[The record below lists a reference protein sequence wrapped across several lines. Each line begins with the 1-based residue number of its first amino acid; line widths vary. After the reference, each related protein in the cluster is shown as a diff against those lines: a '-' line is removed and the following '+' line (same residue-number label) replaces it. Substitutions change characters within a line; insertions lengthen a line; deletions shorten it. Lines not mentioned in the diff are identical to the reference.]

1 LGGFFVCALFWN
13 EETNM
18 SIDTLNALRHDIN
31 EIDSDLLVLL
41 AKRRRIS
48 HSVVE
53 YKIANN
59 KPIRDEAREQAL
71 LEKLINYGK
80 SLGLDA
86 YYINNVFQTI
96 LEDSVLNQQAMLQ
109 KNLNPEAMS
118 ESHRVAYL
126 GGQGSYSQLA
136 CHKYFSRRPG
146 KLIEMGCSSFDQIT
160 GKVESGQADFGLLPI
175 ENTSS
180 GSINEVFDLL
190 QHAQVSIVGE
200 VTHSVEHCLLAT
212 PGTELSHIN
221 KIFAH
226 PQPFA
231 QCSRFIQGLG
241 DIQHETCDSTF
252 HALQSAVETTN
263 SAAIGSAQAGKNVGL
278 EVVKSGLANQSENHS
293 RFIVVARNPLQ
304 VSKQI
309 PTKTSL
315 IMATKQQAGSLA
327 DALMIFKQHQINLVK
342 LESRPVPGNPWE
354 EVFYVDLEA
363 NLDDLHVK
371 QALEELKEHTQYTR
385 VLGCYQSESLQA
397 VSV

>member
-1 LGGFFVCALFWN
+1 M
-13 EETNM
+13 TN
-18 SIDTLNALRHDIN
+18 DVLNSLRHDIN

-48 HSVVE
+48 HGVVE

-71 LEKLINYGK
+71 LEKLIGYGK

-86 YYINNVFQTI
+86 YYVNNVFQTI

-109 KNLNPEAMS
+109 KNLNPDAMS
-118 ESHRVAYL
+118 ETHRVAYL
-126 GGQGSYSQLA
+126 GGQGTYSQLA

-146 KLIEMGCSSFDQIT
+146 KLVELGCASFEQIT
-160 GKVESGQADFGLLPI
+160 GNVESGQADFGLLPI

-200 VTHSVEHCLLAT
+200 VTHSVEHCLLAS
-212 PGTELSHIN
+212 PDTELSQLT

-231 QCSRFIQGLG
+231 QCSRFLQGLG
-241 DIQHETCDSTF
+241 DIQHETSDSTAS
-252 HALQSAVETTN
+252 ALQSAIDTPN
-263 SAAIGSAQAGKNVGL
+263 SAAIGSAQAGKHVGL
-278 EVVKSGLANQSENHS
+278 EVLKSGLANQRENHS
-293 RFIVVARNPLQ
+293 RFIVVARKPLQ

-327 DALMIFKQHQINLVK
+327 DALMIFKEHNINLVK

-363 NLDDLHVK
+363 NLVDNHV
-371 QALEELKEHTQYTR
+371 QHALEQLKEHTQYVR

-397 VSV
+397 VSVEG

>member
-1 LGGFFVCALFWN
+1 M
-13 EETNM
+13 TQ
-18 SIDTLNALRHDIN
+18 DTLDALRHDIN
-31 EIDSDLLVLL
+31 EIDSELLILL

-48 HSVVE
+48 HGVLE

-71 LEKLINYGK
+71 LEKLIRYGK

-86 YYINNVFQTI
+86 FYINSVFQTI

-109 KNLNPEAMS
+109 KNLNPDAVGDT
-118 ESHRVAYL
+118 HRVAYL

-146 KLIEMGCSSFDQIT
+146 KLVEMGCQSFDQIT
-160 GKVESGQADFGLLPI
+160 EQVEKGQADFGILPI

-200 VTHSVEHCLLAT
+200 VTHTVEHCLLAL
-212 PGTELSHIN
+212 PDTELQAIE
-221 KIFAH
+221 KIYAH

-241 DIQHETCDSTF
+241 DIQHETCDSTSSALK
-252 HALQSAVETTN
+252 HAAEHPN
-263 SAAIGSAQAGKNVGL
+263 SAAIGSAQAGKNMGL
-278 EVVKSGLANQSENHS
+278 EVVKAGLANQTENHS
-293 RFIVVARNPLQ
+293 RFIVVARKALQ
-304 VSKQI
+304 VSTQI

-315 IMATKQQAGSLA
+315 IMATKQHVGSLA
-327 DALMIFKQHQINLVK
+327 DALMVFKQHNINMVK

-354 EVFYVDLEA
+354 EVFYVDLLA
-363 NLDDLHVK
+363 NIADPQV
-371 QALEELKEHTQYTR
+371 QVALEELKDHTQFVR
-385 VLGCYQSESLQA
+385 LLGCYQSESLQA
-397 VSV
+397 VDVL

>member
-1 LGGFFVCALFWN
+1 
-13 EETNM
+13 M

-71 LEKLINYGK
+71 LEKLISYGK

-146 KLIEMGCSSFDQIT
+146 KVIEMGCSSFEQIT

-200 VTHSVEHCLLAT
+200 VTHSVEHCLLAM

-252 HALQSAVETTN
+252 HALQSAVETVN

-278 EVVKSGLANQSENHS
+278 EVIKSGLANQSENHS
-293 RFIVVARNPLQ
+293 RFIVVARKPLQ

-327 DALMIFKQHQINLVK
+327 DALMIFKHHQINLVK

>member
-1 LGGFFVCALFWN
+1 M
-13 EETNM
+13 TN
-18 SIDTLNALRHDIN
+18 DVLNSLRHDIN

-48 HSVVE
+48 HGVVE

-71 LEKLINYGK
+71 LEKLIGYGK

-86 YYINNVFQTI
+86 YYVNNVFQTI

-109 KNLNPEAMS
+109 KNLNPDAMS
-118 ESHRVAYL
+118 ETHRVAYL
-126 GGQGSYSQLA
+126 GGQGTYSQLA

-146 KLIEMGCSSFDQIT
+146 KLVELGCASFEQIT
-160 GKVESGQADFGLLPI
+160 GNVESGQADFGLLPI

-200 VTHSVEHCLLAT
+200 VTHSVEHCLLAS
-212 PGTELSHIN
+212 PDTELSKLT

-231 QCSRFIQGLG
+231 QCSRFLQGLG
-241 DIQHETCDSTF
+241 DIQHETSDSTSS
-252 HALQSAVETTN
+252 ALQSALDTPN
-263 SAAIGSAQAGKNVGL
+263 SAAIGSAQAGKHVGL
-278 EVVKSGLANQSENHS
+278 EVLKSGLANQRENHS
-293 RFIVVARNPLQ
+293 RFIVVARQPLQ

-327 DALMIFKQHQINLVK
+327 DALMIFKEHNINLVK

-363 NLDDLHVK
+363 NLVDSHV
-371 QALEELKEHTQYTR
+371 QHALEQLKEHTQYVR

-397 VSV
+397 VSVEA

>member
-1 LGGFFVCALFWN
+1 M
-13 EETNM
+13 TK
-18 SIDTLNALRHDIN
+18 DTLNALRHDIN
-31 EIDSDLLVLL
+31 EIDSELLILL

-48 HSVVE
+48 HSVLE

-59 KPIRDEAREQAL
+59 KPIRDEAREEAL
-71 LEKLINYGK
+71 LEKLISYGK

-86 YYINNVFQTI
+86 FYINSVFQTI

-109 KNLNPEAMS
+109 KNLNPDS
-118 ESHRVAYL
+118 VGDTHRVAYL

-146 KLIEMGCSSFDQIT
+146 KLVEMGCQSFDQIT
-160 GKVESGQADFGLLPI
+160 ALVEKGQADYGLLPI

-200 VTHSVEHCLLAT
+200 VTHTVEHCLLAL
-212 PGTELSHIN
+212 PGTELQVIN
-221 KIFAH
+221 KVYAH

-241 DIQHETCDSTF
+241 DIQHETCDSTSS
-252 HALQSAVETTN
+252 ALKLAAEHPN

-278 EVVKSGLANQSENHS
+278 EVIKSGLANQTENHS
-293 RFIVVARNPLQ
+293 RFIVVARKALQ
-304 VSKQI
+304 VSTQI

-315 IMATKQQAGSLA
+315 IMATKQQVGSLA
-327 DALMIFKQHQINLVK
+327 DALMVFKQHNINMVK

-354 EVFYVDLEA
+354 EVFYVDLLA
-363 NLDDLHVK
+363 NIADPQV
-371 QALEELKEHTQYTR
+371 QTALEALKDHTQFVR
-385 VLGCYQSESLQA
+385 LLGCYQSESLQA
-397 VSV
+397 VDVL

>member
-1 LGGFFVCALFWN
+1 MTEN
-13 EETNM
+13 
-18 SIDTLNALRHDIN
+18 TLNALRKDIN
-31 EIDSDLLVLL
+31 EIDSDLMVLL

-48 HSVVE
+48 HSVLE

-59 KPIRDEAREQAL
+59 KPVRDEEREQAL

-86 YYINNVFQTI
+86 FYVNSVFQTI
-96 LEDSVLNQQAMLQ
+96 LEDSVLNQQALLQ
-109 KNLNPEAMS
+109 KSLNPDS
-118 ESHRVAYL
+118 LSDTHRVAYL

-146 KLIEMGCSSFDQIT
+146 KLVEMGCQSFEQIT
-160 GKVESGQADFGLLPI
+160 QHVEKGQADYGLLPI

-190 QHAQVSIVGE
+190 QHAQVTIVGE

-212 PGTELSHIN
+212 PGTELSDIQ

-231 QCSRFIQGLG
+231 QCSRFIQGL
-241 DIQHETCDSTF
+241 DNVLHETCDSTSS
-252 HALQSAVETTN
+252 ALKQASETPN
-263 SAAIGSAQAGKNVGL
+263 GAAIGSAQAGKNVGL
-278 EVVKSGLANQSENHS
+278 EVIKTGLANQTENHS
-293 RFIVVARNPLQ
+293 RFIVVARKALQ
-304 VSKQI
+304 VSTQI

-315 IMATKQQAGSLA
+315 IMATKQQVGSLA
-327 DALMIFKQHQINLVK
+327 DALMVFKAHNINMVK

-354 EVFYVDLEA
+354 EVFYVDLLA
-363 NLDDLHVK
+363 NTAEKHV
-371 QALEELKEHTQYTR
+371 QNALEELKDHTQFVR
-385 VLGCYQSESLQA
+385 ILGCYQSESMQA
-397 VSV
+397 VEV

>member
-1 LGGFFVCALFWN
+1 
-13 EETNM
+13 M
-18 SIDTLNALRHDIN
+18 SNDALNALRHDIN

-71 LEKLINYGK
+71 LEKLISYGK

-109 KNLNPEAMS
+109 KSLNPDAMS
-118 ESHRVAYL
+118 ETHRVAYL

-146 KLIEMGCSSFDQIT
+146 KVIEIGCSSFEQIT
-160 GKVESGQADFGLLPI
+160 GKVENGQADFGLLPI

-190 QHAQVSIVGE
+190 QHAQVSIVGD
-200 VTHSVEHCLLAT
+200 VTHSVEHCLLAI

-221 KIFAH
+221 KIYAH

-231 QCSRFIQGLG
+231 QCSRFVQGLG

-252 HALQSAVETTN
+252 HALQSAVENPN

-293 RFIVVARNPLQ
+293 RFIVVARKPLQ

-327 DALMIFKQHQINLVK
+327 DALMIFKHHQINLVK

-363 NLDDLHVK
+363 NLDDAHVK

>member
-1 LGGFFVCALFWN
+1 
-13 EETNM
+13 M

-118 ESHRVAYL
+118 ETHRVAYL

-146 KLIEMGCSSFDQIT
+146 KVIEMGCSSFEQIT

-200 VTHSVEHCLLAT
+200 VTHSVEHCLLAM

-252 HALQSAVETTN
+252 HALQSAVETAN

-293 RFIVVARNPLQ
+293 RFIVVARKPLQ

-309 PTKTSL
+309 PTKTSI

-327 DALMIFKQHQINLVK
+327 DALMIFKHHQINLVK

>member
-1 LGGFFVCALFWN
+1 
-13 EETNM
+13 M
-18 SIDTLNALRHDIN
+18 SNDALNALRHDIN

-71 LEKLINYGK
+71 LEKLISYGK

-109 KNLNPEAMS
+109 KNLNPEAMR
-118 ESHRVAYL
+118 ETHRVAYL

-146 KLIEMGCSSFDQIT
+146 KVIEIGCSSFEQIT
-160 GKVESGQADFGLLPI
+160 GKVENGQADFGLLPI

-200 VTHSVEHCLLAT
+200 VTHSVEHCLLAM

-252 HALQSAVETTN
+252 HALQSAVDTKN

-278 EVVKSGLANQSENHS
+278 EVLKSGLANQSENHS
-293 RFIVVARNPLQ
+293 RFIVVARKPLQ

-327 DALMIFKQHQINLVK
+327 DALMIFKHHQINLVK

>member
-1 LGGFFVCALFWN
+1 M
-13 EETNM
+13 TN
-18 SIDTLNALRHDIN
+18 DVLNSLRHDIN

-48 HSVVE
+48 HGVVE

-71 LEKLINYGK
+71 LEKLIGYGK

-86 YYINNVFQTI
+86 YYVNNVFQTI

-109 KNLNPEAMS
+109 KNLNPDAMS
-118 ESHRVAYL
+118 ETHRVAYL
-126 GGQGSYSQLA
+126 GGQGTYSQLA

-146 KLIEMGCSSFDQIT
+146 KLVELGCASFEQIT
-160 GKVESGQADFGLLPI
+160 GNVESGQADFGLLPI

-200 VTHSVEHCLLAT
+200 VTHSVEHCLLAS
-212 PGTELSHIN
+212 PDTELSKLT

-231 QCSRFIQGLG
+231 QCSRFLQGLG
-241 DIQHETCDSTF
+241 DIQHETSDSTAS
-252 HALQSAVETTN
+252 ALQSAIDTPN
-263 SAAIGSAQAGKNVGL
+263 SAAIGSAQAGKHVGL
-278 EVVKSGLANQSENHS
+278 EVLKSGLANQRENHS
-293 RFIVVARNPLQ
+293 RFIVVARQPLQ

-327 DALMIFKQHQINLVK
+327 DALMIFKEHNINLVK

-363 NLDDLHVK
+363 NLVDNHV
-371 QALEELKEHTQYTR
+371 QHALEQLKEHTQYVR

-397 VSV
+397 VSVEA

>member
-1 LGGFFVCALFWN
+1 
-13 EETNM
+13 M

-200 VTHSVEHCLLAT
+200 VTHSVEHCLLAM

-221 KIFAH
+221 KVFAH

>member
-1 LGGFFVCALFWN
+1 MTN
-13 EETNM
+13 EV
-18 SIDTLNALRHDIN
+18 LNSLRHDIN

-48 HSVVE
+48 HGVVE

-71 LEKLINYGK
+71 LEKLIGYGK

-86 YYINNVFQTI
+86 YYVNNVFQTI

-109 KNLNPEAMS
+109 KNLNPGVMNET
-118 ESHRVAYL
+118 HRVAYL

-146 KLIEMGCSSFDQIT
+146 KLVEMGCSSFEQIT
-160 GKVESGQADFGLLPI
+160 AKVESGQADYGLLPI

-200 VTHSVEHCLLAT
+200 VTHSVEHCLLVT
-212 PGTELSHIN
+212 PDTELSQLT

-231 QCSRFIQGLG
+231 QCSRFLQGLG
-241 DIQHETCDSTF
+241 DIQHETCDSTSS
-252 HALQSAVETTN
+252 ALQLALDTPN

-278 EVVKSGLANQSENHS
+278 EVIKSGLANQRENHS
-293 RFIVVARNPLQ
+293 RFIVVARKPLQ

-327 DALMIFKQHQINLVK
+327 DALMIFKHHNINLVK

-363 NLDDLHVK
+363 NLVDSQVK
-371 QALEELKEHTQYTR
+371 QAFEELKKHTQYVR
-385 VLGCYQSESLQA
+385 ILGCYQSESLQA
-397 VSV
+397 VSVES

>member
-1 LGGFFVCALFWN
+1 
-13 EETNM
+13 M

-96 LEDSVLNQQAMLQ
+96 IEDSVLNQQAMLQ

-200 VTHSVEHCLLAT
+200 VTHSVEHCLLAM

-252 HALQSAVETTN
+252 HALQSAVETAN

-293 RFIVVARNPLQ
+293 RFIVVARKPLQ

-327 DALMIFKQHQINLVK
+327 DALMIFKHHQINLVK

>member
-1 LGGFFVCALFWN
+1 MGGFFVCALFWN

-71 LEKLINYGK
+71 LEKLISYGK

-146 KLIEMGCSSFDQIT
+146 KVIEMGCSSFEQIT

-200 VTHSVEHCLLAT
+200 VTHSVEHCLLAM

-252 HALQSAVETTN
+252 HALQSAVETAN

-278 EVVKSGLANQSENHS
+278 EVIKSGLANQSENHS
-293 RFIVVARNPLQ
+293 RFIVVARKPLQ

-327 DALMIFKQHQINLVK
+327 DALMIFKHHQINLVK

-371 QALEELKEHTQYTR
+371 QALEELKDHTQYTR

>member
-1 LGGFFVCALFWN
+1 MGGFFVCALFWN

-71 LEKLINYGK
+71 LEKLIGYGK

-109 KNLNPEAMS
+109 KSLNPDAMS
-118 ESHRVAYL
+118 ETHRVAYL

-146 KLIEMGCSSFDQIT
+146 KVIEIGCSSFEQIT
-160 GKVESGQADFGLLPI
+160 GSVENGQADFGLLPI

-200 VTHSVEHCLLAT
+200 VTHSVEHCLLAL
-212 PGTELSHIN
+212 PDTELSHIN
-221 KIFAH
+221 KIYAH

-231 QCSRFIQGLG
+231 QCSRFVQGLG

-252 HALQSAVETTN
+252 HALQSALDTPN

-278 EVVKSGLANQSENHS
+278 EVVKTGLANQSENHS
-293 RFIVVARNPLQ
+293 RFIVVARKPLQ

-327 DALMIFKQHQINLVK
+327 DALMVFKHHQINLVK

-371 QALEELKEHTQYTR
+371 QALEELKEHTQYIR
-385 VLGCYQSESLQA
+385 ILGCYQSESLQA

>member
-1 LGGFFVCALFWN
+1 
-13 EETNM
+13 M

-71 LEKLINYGK
+71 LEKLISYGK

-109 KNLNPEAMS
+109 KSLNPEAMS

-146 KLIEMGCSSFDQIT
+146 KVIEMGCSSFEQIT

-200 VTHSVEHCLLAT
+200 VTHSVEHCLLAM

-252 HALQSAVETTN
+252 HALQSAVETAN

-278 EVVKSGLANQSENHS
+278 EVIKSGLANQSENHS
-293 RFIVVARNPLQ
+293 RFIVVARKPLQ

-327 DALMIFKQHQINLVK
+327 DALMIFKHHQINLVK

>member
-1 LGGFFVCALFWN
+1 
-13 EETNM
+13 M

-200 VTHSVEHCLLAT
+200 VTHSVEHCLLAM

-363 NLDDLHVK
+363 NLDDSHVK

-385 VLGCYQSESLQA
+385 VLGCYQSESLLA

>member
-1 LGGFFVCALFWN
+1 
-13 EETNM
+13 M

-118 ESHRVAYL
+118 ETHRVAYL

-146 KLIEMGCSSFDQIT
+146 KVIEMGCSSFEQIT

-200 VTHSVEHCLLAT
+200 VTHSVEHCLLAM

-252 HALQSAVETTN
+252 HALQSAVETAN

>member
-1 LGGFFVCALFWN
+1 M
-13 EETNM
+13 TN
-18 SIDTLNALRHDIN
+18 DVLNSLRHDIN

-48 HSVVE
+48 HGVVE

-71 LEKLINYGK
+71 LEKLIGYGK

-86 YYINNVFQTI
+86 YYVNNVFQTI

-109 KNLNPEAMS
+109 KNLNPDAMS
-118 ESHRVAYL
+118 ETHRVAYL
-126 GGQGSYSQLA
+126 GGQGTYSQLA

-146 KLIEMGCSSFDQIT
+146 KLVELGCVSFEQIT
-160 GKVESGQADFGLLPI
+160 GSVESGQADFGLLPI

-212 PGTELSHIN
+212 PDTELSQLT

-231 QCSRFIQGLG
+231 QCSRFLQGLG
-241 DIQHETCDSTF
+241 DIHHETCDSTAS
-252 HALQSAVETTN
+252 ALQSALDTPN
-263 SAAIGSAQAGKNVGL
+263 SAAIGSAQAGKYVGL
-278 EVVKSGLANQSENHS
+278 EVLKSGLANQRENHS
-293 RFIVVARNPLQ
+293 RFIVVARQPLQ

-327 DALMIFKQHQINLVK
+327 DALMIFKEHNINLVK

-363 NLDDLHVK
+363 NLVDNHV
-371 QALEELKEHTQYTR
+371 QHALEQLKEHTQYVR

-397 VSV
+397 VSVEG

>member
-1 LGGFFVCALFWN
+1 
-13 EETNM
+13 M

-146 KLIEMGCSSFDQIT
+146 KVIEMGCSSFDQIT

-200 VTHSVEHCLLAT
+200 VTHSVEHCLLAM

-252 HALQSAVETTN
+252 HALQSAVETAN

-278 EVVKSGLANQSENHS
+278 EVIKSGLANQSENHS
-293 RFIVVARNPLQ
+293 RFIVVARKPLQ

>member
-71 LEKLINYGK
+71 LEKLISYGK

-146 KLIEMGCSSFDQIT
+146 KVIEMGCSSFDQIT

-200 VTHSVEHCLLAT
+200 VTHSVEHCLLAM

-252 HALQSAVETTN
+252 HALQSAVETAN

-293 RFIVVARNPLQ
+293 RFIVVARKPLQ

-327 DALMIFKQHQINLVK
+327 DALMIFKHHKINLVK

>member
-1 LGGFFVCALFWN
+1 
-13 EETNM
+13 M

-71 LEKLINYGK
+71 LEKLISYGK

-146 KLIEMGCSSFDQIT
+146 KVIEMGCSSFEQIT

-200 VTHSVEHCLLAT
+200 VTHSVEHCLLAV

-252 HALQSAVETTN
+252 HALQSAVETAN

-278 EVVKSGLANQSENHS
+278 EVIKSGLANQSENHS
-293 RFIVVARNPLQ
+293 RFIVVARKPLQ

-327 DALMIFKQHQINLVK
+327 DALMIFKHHQINLVK

>member
-1 LGGFFVCALFWN
+1 MTQN
-13 EETNM
+13 
-18 SIDTLNALRHDIN
+18 TLDALRHDIN
-31 EIDSDLLVLL
+31 EIDSELLILL

-48 HSVVE
+48 HGVLE

-71 LEKLINYGK
+71 LEKLIRYGK

-86 YYINNVFQTI
+86 FYINSVFQTI

-109 KNLNPEAMS
+109 KNLNPDAVGDT
-118 ESHRVAYL
+118 HRVAYL

-146 KLIEMGCSSFDQIT
+146 KLVEMGCQSFEQIT
-160 GKVESGQADFGLLPI
+160 EQVEKGQADFGILPI

-200 VTHSVEHCLLAT
+200 VTHTVEHCLLAL
-212 PGTELSHIN
+212 PDTELQAID
-221 KIFAH
+221 KIYAH

-241 DIQHETCDSTF
+241 DIQHETCDSTSS
-252 HALQSAVETTN
+252 ALKEAAEHPN
-263 SAAIGSAQAGKNVGL
+263 SAAIGSAQAGKNMGL
-278 EVVKSGLANQSENHS
+278 EVVKSGLANQTENHS
-293 RFIVVARNPLQ
+293 RFIVVARKALQ
-304 VSKQI
+304 VSTQI

-315 IMATKQQAGSLA
+315 IMATKQQVGSLA
-327 DALMIFKQHQINLVK
+327 DALMVFKQHNINMVK

-354 EVFYVDLEA
+354 EVFYVDLLA
-363 NLDDLHVK
+363 NIADSQV
-371 QALEELKEHTQYTR
+371 QIALEELKDHTQFVR
-385 VLGCYQSESLQA
+385 LLGCYQSESLQA
-397 VSV
+397 VDVL

>member
-1 LGGFFVCALFWN
+1 
-13 EETNM
+13 M

-53 YKIANN
+53 YKISNN

-71 LEKLINYGK
+71 LEKLISYGK

-146 KLIEMGCSSFDQIT
+146 KVIEMGCSSFDQIT

-200 VTHSVEHCLLAT
+200 VTHSVEHCLLAM

-252 HALQSAVETTN
+252 HALQSAVETAN

-293 RFIVVARNPLQ
+293 RFIVVARKPLQ

-327 DALMIFKQHQINLVK
+327 DALMIFKHHKINLVK

>member
-1 LGGFFVCALFWN
+1 MNCIGNFWS
-13 EETNM
+13 EEPKMTN
-18 SIDTLNALRHDIN
+18 DVLNSLRHDIN

-48 HSVVE
+48 HGVVE
-53 YKIANN
+53 YKISNN

-71 LEKLINYGK
+71 LEKLIGYGK

-86 YYINNVFQTI
+86 YYVNNIFQTI

-109 KNLNPEAMS
+109 KNLNPEAIN
-118 ESHRVAYL
+118 ETHRVAYL
-126 GGQGSYSQLA
+126 GGQGTYSQLA

-146 KLIEMGCSSFDQIT
+146 KLVEMGCANFEQIT
-160 GKVESGQADFGLLPI
+160 GKVENGQADFGLLPI

-200 VTHSVEHCLLAT
+200 VTHSVEHCLLT
-212 PGTELSHIN
+212 SPETELSQIS

-231 QCSRFIQGLG
+231 QCSRFLQGLG
-241 DIQHETCDSTF
+241 DIQHETCDSTSS
-252 HALQSAVETTN
+252 ALQSALKVPN
-263 SAAIGSAQAGKNVGL
+263 SAAIGSAQAGKHVGL
-278 EVVKSGLANQSENHS
+278 EVIKTGLANQQENHS
-293 RFIVVARNPLQ
+293 RFIVVARKPLH

-327 DALMIFKQHQINLVK
+327 DALMVFKQHNINLVK

-363 NLDDLHVK
+363 NLVDNDVK
-371 QALEELKEHTQYTR
+371 QALEQLKEHTQYVR

-397 VSV
+397 VSVESE

>member
-1 LGGFFVCALFWN
+1 
-13 EETNM
+13 M

-71 LEKLINYGK
+71 LEKLISYGK

-118 ESHRVAYL
+118 ESHRVACL

-146 KLIEMGCSSFDQIT
+146 KVIEMGCSSFEQIT

-200 VTHSVEHCLLAT
+200 VTHSVEHCLLAM

-252 HALQSAVETTN
+252 HALQSAVETAN

-278 EVVKSGLANQSENHS
+278 EVIKSGLANQSENHS
-293 RFIVVARNPLQ
+293 RFIVVARKPLQ

-327 DALMIFKQHQINLVK
+327 DALMIFKHHQINLVK